1 MHVRKSTAAGV
12 VFGTQLN
19 YEPRSRPRVTKRKMI
34 DPLNVSSVYELILRL
49 LYVLVPEQ
57 ARWSKKQNQI
67 IYKLNTRAYDFFLFS
82 ICNHHR
88 LYSPKSV
95 SSK

>member
-67 IYKLNTRAYDFFLFS
+67 KLNTRAYDFFCFQYAIIIGYIHL
-82 ICNHHR
+82 
-88 LYSPKSV
+88 KV
-95 SSK
+95 

>member
-34 DPLNVSSVYELILRL
+34 DPLNVSVSSVYKLILRL

-57 ARWSKKQNQI
+57 ARWS
-67 IYKLNTRAYDFFLFS
+67 
-82 ICNHHR
+82 
-88 LYSPKSV
+88 
-95 SSK
+95 

>member
-34 DPLNVSSVYELILRL
+34 DPLNVYELILRL

-57 ARWSKKQNQI
+57 ARWSKKKNVKQRPRRI
-67 IYKLNTRAYDFFLFS
+67 
-82 ICNHHR
+82 
-88 LYSPKSV
+88 
-95 SSK
+95 

>member
-67 IYKLNTRAYDFFLFS
+67 IYKLNTRAHTGRFDSKFS
-82 ICNHHR
+82 HIFKTNTKFGL
-88 LYSPKSV
+88 LY
-95 SSK
+95 